1 MNDYKGYVDLKL
13 NNEDMA
19 LFYQKEF
26 NLTQLNLHENEFLL
40 IRDLDNIIIDS
51 YCFENGKLNKVT
63 WKPFKTEILGQV
75 KPLNKIQEL
84 GFYMLQTNKSTIKV
98 FDSDYGVG
106 KSYLC
111 GNYMLESLQKDK
123 FQKAILIRP
132 NIGLEDYPS
141 LGSIPGDYLQK
152 SFPWFAWLCD
162 IIGST
167 DYVYHMIIV

>member
-152 SFPWFAWLCD
+152 SFPWFACRIWHRSKLCESLR
-162 IIGST
+162 I
-167 DYVYHMIIV
+167 